1 MSTNLFDQFDSV
13 SYDNWVEKIKQDL
26 KGKPLSVLV
35 SRPEPDLEIK
45 AYHHSANIPKSN
57 SDHLIRNRKN
67 NDWLIRQ
74 IYSASTSN
82 KKLLDDLNNGINNIG
97 INWTKQNDFDELS
110 KNVLFEHIQSDVQF
124 KSLNDALAAQ
134 VPANSIVA
142 FDPIAL
148 HAHKGKAGIKMGD
161 FVEFYK
167 NYKNQNSVW
176 VSGYIYGDA
185 GGSTT
190 QELAFTIAHL
200 NEYLHALTEEGF
212 SVKEILPKI
221 TIELSVNENYLVN
234 IAKFRVIQNLCKLLL
249 EGYDY
254 KADDTEIR
262 IYAKTASRYLALNDN
277 HNNPLRQT
285 TQAMSAVIG
294 GCHSLTITNRTTGN
308 EKIDNR
314 FDRLARNTQL
324 ILKEESYLD
333 KVIDPAAGS
342 YFLEHLSAEL
352 VTKSWDLFLATENEG
367 GLMTGLASNLIQD
380 QIESNRSA
388 LIRSL
393 NNGDKTFLG
402 VNKHPNGTD
411 EWIKPKAAVTK
422 INDFKALEAFYLE
435 NYLHEKGND
444 E

>member
-1 MSTNLFDQFDSV
+1 
-13 SYDNWVEKIKQDL
+13 
-26 KGKPLSVLV
+26 
-35 SRPEPDLEIK
+35 
-45 AYHHSANIPKSN
+45 
-57 SDHLIRNRKN
+57 
-67 NDWLIRQ
+67 
-74 IYSASTSN
+74 
-82 KKLLDDLNNGINNIG
+82 
-97 INWTKQNDFDELS
+97 
-110 KNVLFEHIQSDVQF
+110 
-124 KSLNDALAAQ
+124 
-134 VPANSIVA
+134 
-142 FDPIAL
+142 
-148 HAHKGKAGIKMGD
+148 
-161 FVEFYK
+161 
-167 NYKNQNSVW
+167 
-176 VSGYIYGDA
+176 
-185 GGSTT
+185 
-190 QELAFTIAHL
+190 
-200 NEYLHALTEEGF
+200 
-212 SVKEILPKI
+212 
-221 TIELSVNENYLVN
+221 
-234 IAKFRVIQNLCKLLL
+234 
-249 EGYDY
+249 
-254 KADDTEIR
+254 
-262 IYAKTASRYLALNDN
+262 
-277 HNNPLRQT
+277 
-285 TQAMSAVIG
+285 MSAVIG

-308 EKIDNR
+308 EKIDKR
-314 FDRLARNTQL
+314 FDRLARNIQL